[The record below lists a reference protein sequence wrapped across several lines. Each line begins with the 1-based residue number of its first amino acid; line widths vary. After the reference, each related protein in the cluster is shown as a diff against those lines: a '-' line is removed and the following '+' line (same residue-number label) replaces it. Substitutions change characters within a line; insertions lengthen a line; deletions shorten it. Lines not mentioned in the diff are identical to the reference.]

1 MAAPASKTIGN
12 LGGKWRL
19 NKNRSDPTDPAFQLQ
34 GISWLTRKII
44 ANATIRLDVKQ
55 YTDERGTVHIE
66 ITQEA
71 SGHRTLDFEER
82 ELSDRVF
89 GKIRGQTKFVSAEEL
104 DDLVQEKSIADDGY
118 LSADWIEG
126 RAEQTGPGDASHVF
140 NCVRSVGEGWT
151 ATQVWGFQ
159 MVDGE
164 RRYVRNVVVAKD
176 GESRNL
182 KIVYD
187 WISE

>member
-1 MAAPASKTIGN
+1 MT
-12 LGGKWRL
+12 
-19 NKNRSDPTDPAFQLQ
+19 
-34 GISWLTRKII
+34 
-44 ANATIRLDVKQ
+44 
-55 YTDERGTVHIE
+55 
-66 ITQEA
+66 
-71 SGHRTLDFEER
+71 
-82 ELSDRVF
+82 VF